1 MSSKQWQGRN
11 EEINSVLVGSLLL
24 PANQGCCCNS
34 GYSMVHMR
42 SNYWFSV
49 GLSFGFHCRTGLGL
63 EVHLVFS
70 LWLVHPFFSGFE
82 RVYDYWINKRLLP
95 VQEQVD
101 HILSV
106 MREWNWRW
114 VTIVVQYVMLFFDKS
129 VAQINEI
136 VRQWVSFYM

>member
-1 MSSKQWQGRN
+1 M
-11 EEINSVLVGSLLL
+11 
-24 PANQGCCCNS
+24 
-34 GYSMVHMR
+34 
-42 SNYWFSV
+42 
-49 GLSFGFHCRTGLGL
+49 
-63 EVHLVFS
+63 EVHHVFS

-136 VRQWVSFYM
+136 VRQ